1 MRGKFTG
8 CIAKNLVNDGY
19 ADCPDGSDEQ
29 QQFIKTVRCNSCNVT
44 MRRLDSISNCTHIGF
59 PSCDDSTCYK
69 VPSLSCSNRFK
80 NCSKTDVICT
90 SYCDDVASSDCKQS
104 FQCSDGSLIS
114 TSQFCDGK
122 IDCPDNSD
130 EIKGQPGF
138 KCTSSLQACILPQI
152 NLHDNIKHC
161 KDGSDLCLLNQ
172 SCFECIDKS
181 FNISLNQVCDDSMDC
196 IPPTDECLCETYI
209 NDLSCSEFDSINPNY
224 SSKNCTSDHKF
235 VNTNALNER
244 YFISNISKF
253 WTENI
258 SSVRCQTK
266 HGEVVATMCDGRPE
280 CSDYSDECSCKDKR
294 PQFCDDICHLYFMMG
309 DRYCDGIIDEAW
321 MFINNPACS
330 RGFDEMHCSKRFF
343 CKAGDKISID
353 TNKLCDEVEDCDDGS
368 DESDE
373 QCLRFFS
380 KDTSIFSS
388 DTEMIA
394 NDGLRSAFWIIGF
407 LVIAGNAYVVITNLI
422 KNGCFKVKPTSA
434 SLHCNHIMILNIAVA
449 DFIMGIYLITIS
461 IYSVV
466 YSGRY
471 KEIDLE
477 WRTSLRC
484 SVIGSLAVLSS
495 EASCLL
501 MVTLTLFRLYHVFRP
516 LSSMTSSDWSWKVC
530 IFVSWIVAVFLAVM
544 PVLETASDYFVHHL
558 WIENAFSKSGEWSKC
573 SFLKFTNR
581 LYVFDVLTKPN
592 SIKIDPPNNSNLL
605 ISSAFSINITS
616 LKSALEYLNRFFP
629 SYVPQGQFG
638 YYSETSICMPR
649 YFVIRGDNAWEY
661 SLAIILLNFAS
672 FMFISV
678 SYILI
683 YKRSMKQRPI
693 NSESEAKLKKR
704 ETKMQKRIARIIVTD
719 FACWIPICIIA
730 FVKFGGANVGGIV
743 YQITAVFLLPIN
755 SVLNPFLYTLSLDK
769 WLQKLRCSQT
779 D

>member
-1 MRGKFTG
+1 MRGKFKG

-19 ADCPDGSDEQ
+19 EDCPDGSDEQ
-29 QQFIKTVRCNSCNVT
+29 QQFIKTVRCDSCNVT
-44 MRRLDSISNCTHIGF
+44 MRRLETIANCTDIGF
-59 PSCDDSTCYK
+59 PSCDDSTCYE
-69 VPSLSCSNRFK
+69 VPSLLCSNRLK

-90 SYCDDVASSDCKQS
+90 SYCDDATSNECKQS

-122 IDCPDNSD
+122 VDCPDNSD
-130 EIKGQPGF
+130 EIRGNGGF
-138 KCTSSLQACILPQI
+138 KCTSSLQACTLPQI

-181 FNISLNQVCDDSMDC
+181 FDISSNQVCDNTMNCLDAS
-196 IPPTDECLCETYI
+196 DECLCETNLNQKLCNAI
-209 NDLSCSEFDSINPNY
+209 DTINPNY
-224 SSKNCTSDHKF
+224 NPKNCTSDYSF
-235 VNTNALNER
+235 VETNAITVRFSYSLMFHR
-244 YFISNISKF
+244 STNISPLG
-253 WTENI
+253 
-258 SSVRCQTK
+258 CQTK
-266 HGEVVATMCDGRPE
+266 HGVVVATMCDGRPE
-280 CSDYSDECSCKDKR
+280 CSDFSDECNCKDKH
-294 PQFCDDICHLYFMMG
+294 QFCNDICPSFIMMG

-321 MFINNPACS
+321 TFINNSACP
-330 RGFDEMHCSKRFF
+330 RGFDEMHCSKRFS
-343 CKAGDKISID
+343 CQAGDKISID
-353 TNKLCDEVEDCDDGS
+353 TNKLCDEVEDCDDAS

-373 QCLRFFS
+373 LCPQLFFS

-394 NDGLRSAFWIIGF
+394 SDGLRSAFWIIGF
-407 LVIAGNAYVVITNLI
+407 LVIAGNAYVIITNLI
-422 KNGCFKVKPTSA
+422 KNDCFMTTPSSA
-434 SLHCNHIMILNIAVA
+434 SVHCNRILILNIAVA

-495 EASCLL
+495 EASCML
-501 MVTLTLFRLYHVFRP
+501 MVTLTSFRLYHVFRP
-516 LSSMTSSDWSWKVC
+516 LSSMTSSGWSWKVC
-530 IFVSWIVAVFLAVM
+530 IFVSWIVAVFLAVI
-544 PVLETASDYFVHHL
+544 PILEIASDYFVHHL
-558 WIENAFSKSGEWSKC
+558 WVENVFSKSGEWSKC

-581 LYVFDVLTKPN
+581 LYSFDVWKMPN
-592 SIKIDPPNNSNLL
+592 SIDFDSSSAAILY
-605 ISSAFSINITS
+605 ISSVFSINITS
-616 LKSALEYLNRFFP
+616 LNSALEYLNRFFP
-629 SYVPQGQFG
+629 SYAPQGQFG

-649 YFVIRGDNAWEY
+649 YFVTRGDNAWEY
-661 SLAIILLNFAS
+661 SLAIISLNFTF
-672 FMFISV
+672 FMFIAV

-693 NSESEAKLKKR
+693 NSESEAKLRKQ
-704 ETKMQKRIARIIVTD
+704 EVKMQKRIARIIVTD

-730 FVKFGGANVGGIV
+730 FVKFGGINVGDIV

-755 SVLNPFLYTLSLDK
+755 SVLNPFLYTLPLDK
-769 WLQKLRCSQT
+769 WLAKLDCRQA

>member
-1 MRGKFTG
+1 MRGKFKG

-29 QQFIKTVRCNSCNVT
+29 QQFIKTVRCDSCNVT
-44 MRRLDSISNCTHIGF
+44 MRRLETIANCTDIGF

-69 VPSLSCSNRFK
+69 VPSLLCSNRLK

-90 SYCDDVASSDCKQS
+90 SFCDDATSTYCKQS

-130 EIKGQPGF
+130 EIRGNGGF
-138 KCTSSLQACILPQI
+138 KCTSSLQACTLPQI
-152 NLHDNIKHC
+152 NLHDSTKHC

-181 FNISLNQVCDDSMDC
+181 FYISFSQVCDDRMDC
-196 IPPTDECLCETYI
+196 LDASDECLCET
-209 NDLSCSEFDSINPNY
+209 NFNQNVCNVVDSTNPNY
-224 SSKNCTSDHKF
+224 NPKNCTSDYRF
-235 VNTNALNER
+235 EDTNAQKIPLLFSLLFRRN
-244 YFISNISKF
+244 
-253 WTENI
+253 TNI
-258 SSVRCQTK
+258 SSLRCQAK
-266 HGEVVATMCDGRPE
+266 HGVVVATICDGRPE
-280 CSDYSDECSCKDKR
+280 CSDYSDECSCKDK
-294 PQFCDDICHLYFMMG
+294 PQFCNDICPSFIMMG

-321 MFINNPACS
+321 MFINNSACP
-330 RGFDEMHCSKRFF
+330 RGFDEMNCSSRIP
-343 CKAGDKISID
+343 CQAGDKISID
-353 TNKLCDEVEDCDDGS
+353 INKLCDEVEDCNDGS

-373 QCLRFFS
+373 LCPRFFS

-388 DTEMIA
+388 DIEMIA

-407 LVIAGNAYVVITNLI
+407 LVIAGNAYVITTNLI
-422 KNGCFKVKPTSA
+422 KNGCFKTTPSSA
-434 SLHCNHIMILNIAVA
+434 SVHCNRILILNIAVA

-501 MVTLTLFRLYHVFRP
+501 MVTLTSFRLYHVFRP
-516 LSSMTSSDWSWKVC
+516 LSSMTLSGWSWKVC
-530 IFVSWIVAVFLAVM
+530 IFISWIVAVFLAVM
-544 PVLETASDYFVHHL
+544 PILEIASDYFVHHL
-558 WIENAFSKSGEWSKC
+558 WVENVFSKSGEWSKC

-581 LYVFDVLTKPN
+581 LYIFDVWSMSN
-592 SIKIDPPNNSNLL
+592 SIDFYSPNDAILN
-605 ISSAFSINITS
+605 IPSAFSINITS
-616 LKSALEYLNRFFP
+616 LNSALEYLNRFFP
-629 SYVPQGQFG
+629 SYAPQGQFG

-649 YFVIRGDNAWEY
+649 YFVTRENNAWEY
-661 SLAIILLNFAS
+661 SLAMISLNFT
-672 FMFISV
+672 FFVFIAV

-693 NSESEAKLKKR
+693 NSESEAKLRKQ
-704 ETKMQKRIARIIVTD
+704 EVKMQKRIARIIVTD

-730 FVKFGGANVGGIV
+730 FVKFGGINVGDMV
-743 YQITAVFLLPIN
+743 YPITAVFLLPIN
-755 SVLNPFLYTLSLDK
+755 SVLNPFLYTLPLGK
-769 WLQKLRCSQT
+769 WLAKLDCRQA